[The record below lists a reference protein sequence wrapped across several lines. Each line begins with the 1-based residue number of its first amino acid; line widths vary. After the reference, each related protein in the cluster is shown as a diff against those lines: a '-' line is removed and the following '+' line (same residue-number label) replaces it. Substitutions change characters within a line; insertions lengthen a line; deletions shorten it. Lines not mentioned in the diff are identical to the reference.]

1 MTREIVVVVRVSTQ
15 ENSVCAVV
23 YANFLKL
30 FIKLN
35 KKCNT

>member
-1 MTREIVVVVRVSTQ
+1 MTREIVVVVRVSKQ
-15 ENSVCAVV
+15 KNSVCVV

-35 KKCNT
+35 KKRNT